1 MTSPKNLAM
10 AGAAVVAAGAVVA
23 LSTKSNPNASGA
35 TPTQQEAARFLT
47 QATFGPT
54 DADIS
59 AVQANGFDGWIT
71 QQMAMTPFS
80 TLKWMQQREKTATP
94 GQFSRGDYF
103 RESFWIGVIK
113 RSDQLR
119 QRMQFALSQIFVVS
133 TTNSTLDL
141 DGAFGTGYFYDILA
155 NNAFGNFRTLL
166 EQVTLAPV
174 MGVFLSYIM
183 NEKENPASG
192 QHPDENYAREIMQLF
207 TIGTVQL
214 NPDGTPV
221 IVSGKQ
227 VPTYSH
233 DDIAGL
239 AKCFTG
245 ISWFNS
251 DPDNPGQANGFFS
264 APGDAYFEPMSY
276 YSAHHSTSAKQ
287 FLGVTIPASTKADTA
302 GDVKKALD
310 TLFNHPNVPPFV
322 ATKLIKQFVTS
333 NPTAA
338 FVGRVAA
345 VFINNGSGVRGDLA
359 AVLRA
364 ILLDDE
370 ARNTASAQS
379 NPTYGLLREPVMRL
393 SNWARTFSAQTK
405 NGFYEI
411 GDTSAPTSLSETVL
425 NAPSVFNFWRPDY
438 VAPHTQMGAQG
449 LTLPEFQVVSELT
462 TAAYINLMQETI
474 TTGIGLN
481 IKNFQNNDVS
491 SLYTNEVAVA
501 ADANALLDR
510 LNLLLFYGQMS
521 SGLRQTILN
530 AVNAIAIPTDQTK
543 VPAAKLNRAKLAVFL
558 SMVSGE
564 YLTQR

>member
-1 MTSPKNLAM
+1 MTTQKNLAV

-23 LSTKSNPNASGA
+23 LSNELHPNALGA
-35 TPTQQEAARFLT
+35 IPTQQQAARFLT
-47 QATFGPT
+47 QTTFGVT
-54 DADIS
+54 DADIT
-59 AVQANGFDGWIT
+59 AVRTNGFAGWIT
-71 QQMAMTPFS
+71 QQMAMAPFK
-80 TLKWMQQREKTATP
+80 TREWMQQREATAIP
-94 GQFSRGDYF
+94 GEVSLGGYF
-103 RESFWIGVIK
+103 RESFWIGVIT
-113 RSDQLR
+113 RPDQLR

-141 DGAFGTGYFYDILA
+141 DGAFGTGYFYELLA
-155 NNAFGNFRTLL
+155 KNAFGNFRTLL
-166 EQVTLAPV
+166 EDVTLAPV
-174 MGVFLSYIM
+174 MGIFLSYIM

-214 NPDGTPV
+214 NQDGSPKLV
-221 IVSGKQ
+221 AGKT

-245 ISWFNS
+245 LSWFNE
-251 DPDNPGQANGFFS
+251 DPNNPGQANGFFS
-264 APGDAYFEPMSY
+264 GPGDTYFAPMSY
-276 YSAHHSTSAKQ
+276 YSAHHSTSEKK
-287 FLGVTIPASTKADTA
+287 FLGVTIPASTTVDAA

-310 TLFNHPNVPPFV
+310 TLFNHPNVGPFI

-333 NPTAA
+333 NPTPAY
-338 FVGRVAA
+338 VSRVAA
-345 VFINNGSGVRGDLA
+345 VFNNNGSGVRGDLA

-364 ILLDDE
+364 ILLDNE
-370 ARNTASAQS
+370 ARDMVAAQS
-379 NPTYGLLREPVMRL
+379 NPTYGLLREPVLRL

-411 GDTSAPTSLSETVL
+411 GDTSAPTSLGETVL
-425 NAPSVFNFWRPDY
+425 QAPSVFNFWRPDY
-438 VAPHTQMGAQG
+438 IAPHTNMAAQG
-449 LTLPEFQVVSELT
+449 LTLPEFQLVSELT

-481 IKNFQNNDVS
+481 LRNFQNNDVS
-491 SLYTNEVAVA
+491 STYANEVAVA
-501 ADANALLDR
+501 GDANALLDR

-521 SGLRQTILN
+521 AGLRQTILN

-543 VPAAKLNRAKLAVFL
+543 VAAAKLNRAKLAVFL